1 SRQYRLDEEVLVEDQ
16 RLAFIRT
23 QRLENRSGIA
33 EVFPSPCGWYRL
45 HIGDGR
51 DVRRVANCPM
61 ETQCRSPIMQNQYD
75 VFGQS
80 KSLEPSVKIARMIHE
95 PVCVC
100 RRLSRLTHPDQI
112 GRETAAEFGY
122 IGDDVAPEIGGGR
135 IAVQE
140 HDRLAD
146 ANIDVAEF
154 RVEH

>member
-1 SRQYRLDEEVLVEDQ
+1 
-16 RLAFIRT
+16 
-23 QRLENRSGIA
+23 
-33 EVFPSPCGWYRL
+33 
-45 HIGDGR
+45 
-51 DVRRVANCPM
+51 M
-61 ETQCRSPIMQNQYD
+61 ETQCRSPIMHNQYD

-135 IAVQE
+135 IAMQE

-146 ANIDVAEF
+146 ANIDVTEF
-154 RVEH
+154 RVEDTHTPPRMRIGCADFQLFYQFHAVHE